1 MQTVSVAIIGGG
13 LSGLYAAYL
22 LEKKGVDYVLLE
34 ARPTLG
40 GRIVTARATD
50 PNTAQITDSTSGF
63 DLGPSWFWPEY
74 QQQLARLIDELQ
86 LESFAQFEEGDML
99 VERSP
104 NEPAMRTHGYKSAPP
119 SMRLKGGMATLID
132 ALYQRLDATRILTNQ
147 KVRQLHNTGHYIE
160 ITSEDESGQVAVYQ
174 TQQWQAQH
182 VLLALPPRLAEESI
196 TFEPALPTNLM
207 TQWRGTATWMAP
219 HAKYLAVYDN
229 PFWQQQGL
237 SGSARSGQ
245 GPMVEIHDASVVDG
259 NGALFGFIGVPAA
272 ARQTVSADVLK
283 QHCREQLVRLFG
295 AQAESPQAEYLKDWA
310 QEPFTAT
317 SADANSDGQHAT
329 APISKAL
336 SGIWANSLSG
346 IGSEWSAQFPGYL
359 AGAIDAASI
368 GVKNLPES
376 IAQSV
381 QNKSA
386 TL

>member
-1 MQTVSVAIIGGG
+1 MQTVPVAIIGGG

-50 PNTAQITDSTSGF
+50 PNTAQITDNTNGF

-74 QQQLARLIDELQ
+74 QQQLASLIDELQ

-147 KVRQLHNTGHYIE
+147 KVRQLHNTGQYIE
-160 ITSEDESGQVAVYQ
+160 ITSEDESGQEAVCQ

-182 VLLALPPRLAEESI
+182 VLLALPPRLAEATI
-196 TFEPALPTNLM
+196 IFEPALPTNLT

-219 HAKYLAVYDN
+219 HAKYLAVYDS

-245 GPMVEIHDASVVDG
+245 GPMVEIHDASVAEG
-259 NGALFGFIGVPAA
+259 SGALFGFIGVPAA

-283 QHCREQLVRLFG
+283 QHCRAQLVRLFV
-295 AQAESPQAEYLKDWA
+295 AQADLPQAEYLKDWA

-317 SADANSDGQHAT
+317 TADANSDGQHAT

-336 SGIWANSLSG
+336 SGVWANSLTG
-346 IGSEWSAQFPGYL
+346 IGSEWSAQFPGYI

-376 IAQSV
+376 IA
-381 QNKSA
+381 
-386 TL
+386 

>member
-132 ALYQRLDATRILTNQ
+132 ALYQRLDSTRILTNK

-160 ITSEDESGQVAVYQ
+160 ITSEDESGQVAACQ

-182 VLLALPPRLAEESI
+182 VLLALPPRLAEATI
-196 TFEPALPTNLM
+196 IFEPALPTNLK

-259 NGALFGFIGVPAA
+259 NGALFGFIGVSAA

-283 QHCREQLVRLFG
+283 AHCRAQLVRLFG

-317 SADANSDGQHAT
+317 AADANSDGQHAT

-336 SGIWANSLSG
+336 SGVWANSLNG
-346 IGSEWSAQFPGYL
+346 IGSEWSAQFPGYI

-376 IAQSV
+376 IA
-381 QNKSA
+381 
-386 TL
+386 

>member
-147 KVRQLHNTGHYIE
+147 KVCQLHNTGHYIE
-160 ITSEDESGQVAVYQ
+160 ITSEDESGQVAACQ

-182 VLLALPPRLAEESI
+182 VLLALPPRLAEATI
-196 TFEPALPTNLM
+196 IFEPALPTNLK

-259 NGALFGFIGVPAA
+259 NGALFGFIGVSAA

-283 QHCREQLVRLFG
+283 AHCRAQLVRLFG

-317 SADANSDGQHAT
+317 AADANSDGQHAT

-336 SGIWANSLSG
+336 SGVWANSLSG
-346 IGSEWSAQFPGYL
+346 IGSEWSAQFPGYI

-376 IAQSV
+376 IA
-381 QNKSA
+381 
-386 TL
+386 

>member
-1 MQTVSVAIIGGG
+1 MQTVPVAIIGGG
-13 LSGLYAAYL
+13 LSGLYGAYL

-50 PNTAQITDSTSGF
+50 PNTAQITDNTNGF

-132 ALYQRLDATRILTNQ
+132 ALYQRLDSTRILTNQ
-147 KVRQLHNTGHYIE
+147 KVRQLHNTGHNIE
-160 ITSEDESGQVAVYQ
+160 ITSEDESGQVAVCQ

-182 VLLALPPRLAEESI
+182 VLLALPPRLAAESI
-196 TFEPALPTNLM
+196 IFEPALPTNLK
-207 TQWRGTATWMAP
+207 TQWGGTATWMAP

-245 GPMVEIHDASVVDG
+245 GPMVEIHDASVADG
-259 NGALFGFIGVPAA
+259 SGALFGFIGVPASV
-272 ARQTVSADVLK
+272 RQTVSADVLK
-283 QHCREQLVRLFG
+283 AHCRAQLVRLFG
-295 AQAESPQAEYLKDWA
+295 AQADLPQAEYLKDWA

-317 SADANSDGQHAT
+317 AADANSDGQHAT
-329 APISKAL
+329 APISKVL
-336 SGIWANSLSG
+336 SGVWAHSLTG
-346 IGSEWSAQFPGYL
+346 IGSEWSAQFPGYI

>member
-119 SMRLKGGMATLID
+119 SMRLKGSMATLID

-147 KVRQLHNTGHYIE
+147 KVCQLHNTGHYIE
-160 ITSEDESGQVAVYQ
+160 ITSEAESGQEAICQ
-174 TQQWQAQH
+174 KQQWQAQH
-182 VLLALPPRLAEESI
+182 VLLALPPRLAEATI
-196 TFEPALPTNLM
+196 IFEPALPTNLM

-219 HAKYLAVYDN
+219 HAKYLAVYDS

-245 GPMVEIHDASVVDG
+245 GPMVEIHDASVADG

-283 QHCREQLVRLFG
+283 QHCRAQLVRLFG

-317 SADANSDGQHAT
+317 AADANSDGQHAT

-336 SGIWANSLSG
+336 SGVWANSLSG
-346 IGSEWSAQFPGYL
+346 IGNEWSAQFSGYI

-376 IAQSV
+376 IA
-381 QNKSA
+381 
-386 TL
+386 

>member
-50 PNTAQITDSTSGF
+50 PNTAQITNSMNGF

-132 ALYQRLDATRILTNQ
+132 ALYQRLDSTRILTNQ
-147 KVRQLHNTGHYIE
+147 KVRQLHNTGHNIE
-160 ITSEDESGQVAVYQ
+160 ITSEDESGQVAVCP

-182 VLLALPPRLAEESI
+182 VLLALPPRLAEATI
-196 TFEPALPTNLM
+196 IFEPALPTNLM

-219 HAKYLAVYDN
+219 HAKYLAVYDS

-245 GPMVEIHDASVVDG
+245 GPMVEIHDASVADG
-259 NGALFGFIGVPAA
+259 SGALFGFIGVPAA

-283 QHCREQLVRLFG
+283 QHCRAQLVRLFG

-317 SADANSDGQHAT
+317 ATDANNDGQHAT

-336 SGIWANSLSG
+336 SGVWANSLTG
-346 IGSEWSAQFPGYL
+346 IGSEWSAQFPGYI

-376 IAQSV
+376 IA
-381 QNKSA
+381 
-386 TL
+386 

>member
-119 SMRLKGGMATLID
+119 SMRLKGSMATLID

-147 KVRQLHNTGHYIE
+147 KVCQLHNTGHYIE
-160 ITSEDESGQVAVYQ
+160 ITSEAESGQEAICQ
-174 TQQWQAQH
+174 KQQWQAQH
-182 VLLALPPRLAEESI
+182 VLLALPPRLAEATI
-196 TFEPALPTNLM
+196 IFEPALPTNLM

-219 HAKYLAVYDN
+219 HAKYLAVYDS

-245 GPMVEIHDASVVDG
+245 GPMVEIHDASVADG

-283 QHCREQLVRLFG
+283 QHCRAQLVRLFG

-317 SADANSDGQHAT
+317 AADANSDGQHAT

-336 SGIWANSLSG
+336 SGVWANSLSG
-346 IGSEWSAQFPGYL
+346 IGSEWSAQFSGYI

-376 IAQSV
+376 IA
-381 QNKSA
+381 
-386 TL
+386 

>member
-50 PNTAQITDSTSGF
+50 LNTAQITDNTSGF

-147 KVRQLHNTGHYIE
+147 KVRQLHNTGQYIE
-160 ITSEDESGQVAVYQ
+160 ITSEDESGQVAVCQ

-196 TFEPALPTNLM
+196 IFDPALPTNLK

-219 HAKYLAVYDN
+219 HAKYLAVYDS

-245 GPMVEIHDASVVDG
+245 GPMVEIHDASVTDG
-259 NGALFGFIGVPAA
+259 NGALFGFIGVPASV
-272 ARQTVSADVLK
+272 RQTVSADVLK
-283 QHCREQLVRLFG
+283 AHCRAQLVRLFG
-295 AQAESPQAEYLKDWA
+295 AQTESPQAEYLKDWA

-317 SADANSDGQHAT
+317 AADANSDGQHAT
-329 APISKAL
+329 APMSKAL
-336 SGIWANSLSG
+336 SGVWANSLSG
-346 IGSEWSAQFPGYL
+346 IGSEWSAPFPGYI

-376 IAQSV
+376 IA
-381 QNKSA
+381 
-386 TL
+386 

>member
-1 MQTVSVAIIGGG
+1 MQTIPVAIIGGG

-40 GRIVTARATD
+40 GRIVTAKATD
-50 PNTAQITDSTSGF
+50 PNTAQITDNTNGF

-132 ALYQRLDATRILTNQ
+132 ALYQRLDSTRILTNK

-160 ITSEDESGQVAVYQ
+160 ITSEDESGQVAACQ

-182 VLLALPPRLAEESI
+182 VLLALPPRLAEATI
-196 TFEPALPTNLM
+196 IFEPALPTNLK

-245 GPMVEIHDASVVDG
+245 GPMVEIHDASVADG

-283 QHCREQLVRLFG
+283 AHCRAQLVRLFG

-317 SADANSDGQHAT
+317 AADANSDGQHAT

-336 SGIWANSLSG
+336 SGVWANSLNG
-346 IGSEWSAQFPGYL
+346 IGSEWSAQFPGYI

-376 IAQSV
+376 IA
-381 QNKSA
+381 
-386 TL
+386 

>member
-40 GRIVTARATD
+40 GRIVTARPTD
-50 PNTAQITDSTSGF
+50 LNTAQITDKMNGF

-147 KVRQLHNTGHYIE
+147 KVCQLHNTGHYIE
-160 ITSEDESGQVAVYQ
+160 ITSEDESGQVAVCQ

-196 TFEPALPTNLM
+196 TFEPALPANIT

-219 HAKYLAVYDN
+219 HAKYLAVYDS
-229 PFWQQQGL
+229 PFWQEQGL

-245 GPMVEIHDASVVDG
+245 GPMVEIHDASVKDG
-259 NGALFGFIGVPAA
+259 SGALFGFIGVPAA
-272 ARQTVSADVLK
+272 ARQSVSAEVLK
-283 QHCREQLVRLFG
+283 AHCRAQLVRLFG
-295 AQAESPQAEYLKDWA
+295 EQADSPKAEYLKDWA

-317 SADANSDGQHAT
+317 ATDANSDGQHAT

-336 SGIWANSLSG
+336 SGVWANSLSG
-346 IGSEWSAQFPGYL
+346 IGSEWSAQFPGYI

-368 GVKNLPES
+368 GVKNLPEL
-376 IAQSV
+376 IV
-381 QNKSA
+381 
-386 TL
+386 

>member
-132 ALYQRLDATRILTNQ
+132 ALYQRLDSTRILTNK

-160 ITSEDESGQVAVYQ
+160 ITSEDESGQVAACQ

-182 VLLALPPRLAEESI
+182 VLLALPPRLAEATI
-196 TFEPALPTNLM
+196 IFEPALPTNLK

-245 GPMVEIHDASVVDG
+245 GPMVEIHDASVADG

-283 QHCREQLVRLFG
+283 QHCRAQLVRLFG
-295 AQAESPQAEYLKDWA
+295 AQADLPQAEYLKDWT

-317 SADANSDGQHAT
+317 AADANSDGQHAT

-336 SGIWANSLSG
+336 SGVWANSLTG
-346 IGSEWSAQFPGYL
+346 IGSEWSAQFPGYI

-376 IAQSV
+376 IA
-381 QNKSA
+381 
-386 TL
+386 

>member
-160 ITSEDESGQVAVYQ
+160 ITSEDESGQVAACQ

-182 VLLALPPRLAEESI
+182 VLLALPPRLAEATI
-196 TFEPALPTNLM
+196 IFEPALPTNLK

-283 QHCREQLVRLFG
+283 QHCRAQLVRLFG

-317 SADANSDGQHAT
+317 AADANSDGQHAT

-336 SGIWANSLSG
+336 SGIWANSLTG
-346 IGSEWSAQFPGYL
+346 IGSEWSAQFPGYI

-376 IAQSV
+376 IA
-381 QNKSA
+381 
-386 TL
+386 

>member
-1 MQTVSVAIIGGG
+1 
-13 LSGLYAAYL
+13 
-22 LEKKGVDYVLLE
+22 
-34 ARPTLG
+34 
-40 GRIVTARATD
+40 
-50 PNTAQITDSTSGF
+50 
-63 DLGPSWFWPEY
+63 
-74 QQQLARLIDELQ
+74 
-86 LESFAQFEEGDML
+86 ML

-160 ITSEDESGQVAVYQ
+160 ITSEAESGQVAVFE

-182 VLLALPPRLAEESI
+182 VLLALPPRLAEGSI
-196 TFEPALPTNLM
+196 TCEPALPTNLT

-219 HAKYLAVYDN
+219 HAKYLAVYDS

-245 GPMVEIHDASVVDG
+245 GPMVEIHDASVADG
-259 NGALFGFIGVPAA
+259 SGALFGFIGVPAA
-272 ARQTVSADVLK
+272 ARQSVSADVLK
-283 QHCREQLVRLFG
+283 AHCRAQLVRLFG
-295 AQAESPQAEYLKDWA
+295 AQADLPQAEYLKDWA

-317 SADANSDGQHAT
+317 AADANSDGQHAT

-336 SGIWANSLSG
+336 SGVWANSLSS
-346 IGSEWSAQFPGYL
+346 IGSEWSAQFPGYI

-376 IAQSV
+376 IA
-381 QNKSA
+381 
-386 TL
+386 

>member
-1 MQTVSVAIIGGG
+1 MQTVPVAIIGGG
-13 LSGLYAAYL
+13 LSGLYTAYL

-50 PNTAQITDSTSGF
+50 PNTAQITDNTNGF

-119 SMRLKGGMATLID
+119 STRLKGGMATLID
-132 ALYQRLDATRILTNQ
+132 ALYQRLDSTRILTNK
-147 KVRQLHNTGHYIE
+147 KVCQLHNTGHYIE
-160 ITSEDESGQVAVYQ
+160 ITSEAESGQEAICQ
-174 TQQWQAQH
+174 KQQWQAQH

-196 TFEPALPTNLM
+196 IFEPALPTNLT

-283 QHCREQLVRLFG
+283 QHCRAQLVRLFG
-295 AQAESPQAEYLKDWA
+295 AQTESPQAEYLKDWA

-317 SADANSDGQHAT
+317 AADANSDGQHAT
-329 APISKAL
+329 APMSKAL
-336 SGIWANSLSG
+336 SGVWANSLNG
-346 IGSEWSAQFPGYL
+346 IGSEWSAQFPGYI

-376 IAQSV
+376 IA
-381 QNKSA
+381 
-386 TL
+386 

>member
-40 GRIVTARATD
+40 GRIVTARPTD
-50 PNTAQITDSTSGF
+50 LNTAQITDSMNGF

-132 ALYQRLDATRILTNQ
+132 ALYHSLDVTRILTNQ
-147 KVRQLHNTGHYIE
+147 KVRQLHNTGQYIE
-160 ITSEDESGQVAVYQ
+160 ITSEDESGQVAICQ

-196 TFEPALPTNLM
+196 TFEPALPTNLT

-219 HAKYLAVYDN
+219 HAKYLAVYDS
-229 PFWQQQGL
+229 PFWQKQGL

-245 GPMVEIHDASVVDG
+245 GPMVEIHDASVADG
-259 NGALFGFIGVPAA
+259 SGALFGFIGVPAA
-272 ARQTVSADVLK
+272 ARQSVSTEVLK
-283 QHCREQLVRLFG
+283 AHCRTQLVRLFG
-295 AQAESPQAEYLKDWA
+295 EQADAPKAEYLKDWA
-310 QEPFTAT
+310 QELFTAT
-317 SADANSDGQHAT
+317 VADANSDVQHAA
-329 APISKAL
+329 APMSKAL
-336 SGIWANSLSG
+336 SGIWANGLIG
-346 IGSEWSAQFPGYL
+346 IGSEWSAQFPGYI

-376 IAQSV
+376 IA
-381 QNKSA
+381 
-386 TL
+386 